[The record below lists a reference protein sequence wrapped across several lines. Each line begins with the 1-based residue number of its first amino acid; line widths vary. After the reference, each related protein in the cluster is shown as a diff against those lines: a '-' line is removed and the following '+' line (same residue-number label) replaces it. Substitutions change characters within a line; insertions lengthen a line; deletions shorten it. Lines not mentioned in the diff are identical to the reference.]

1 MEVEIRGRDCSSPA
15 GAEEVGP
22 SLEEVME
29 VGPSLKEVMEGV
41 GEDEKGT
48 REGKVER

>member
-1 MEVEIRGRDCSSPA
+1 MGKVEVEIRGRDCSSPA

-22 SLEEVME
+22 SL
-29 VGPSLKEVMEGV
+29 KQVMEGV